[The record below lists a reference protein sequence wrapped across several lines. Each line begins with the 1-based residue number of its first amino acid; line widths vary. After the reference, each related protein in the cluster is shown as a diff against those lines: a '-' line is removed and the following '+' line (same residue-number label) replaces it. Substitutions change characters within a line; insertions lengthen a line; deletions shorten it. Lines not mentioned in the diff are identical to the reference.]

1 MKLLTHN
8 MLMCNKKGVKQGYPL
23 RILATKVELKEAEFN
38 PEFIRHVFPKLEY
51 RALLMAAESLGAA
64 DGLPPT
70 VNPGDLDEEDLL
82 RKLHNILL
90 EIHIVEGML
99 VCPES
104 GREFNIK
111 GGIPNMLLREDE
123 V

>member
-8 MLMCNKKGVKQGYPL
+8 MLMCNKKGVKLGYPL
-23 RILATKVELKEAEFN
+23 RIHATKVELKEAEFN
-38 PEFIRHVFPKLEY
+38 PDFIRHVFPKLEY
-51 RALLMAAESLGAA
+51 RALLGAAQSLGAA
-64 DGLPPT
+64 EGLPST
-70 VNPGDLDEEDLL
+70 VNEGDLDDEELL
-82 RKLHNILL
+82 RKLHNVLL

-99 VCPES
+99 ICPES